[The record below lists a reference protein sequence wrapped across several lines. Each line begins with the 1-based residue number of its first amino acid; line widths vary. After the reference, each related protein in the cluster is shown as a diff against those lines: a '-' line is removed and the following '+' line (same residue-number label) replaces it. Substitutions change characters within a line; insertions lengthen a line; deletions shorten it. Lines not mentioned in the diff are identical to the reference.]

1 MAAPA
6 GSRKDDNDNRIY
18 QWGDE
23 AFFSVTTMLKAM
35 PKHVLVPWAAKAV
48 AEFTLDNLGRVV
60 TEVLAGNREAI
71 CKEMKGAP
79 NRIRDDAGD
88 LGTAV
93 HEAVEAYV
101 VRDEFPQVSK
111 DETIA
116 QSIGHFQ
123 NFLRDF
129 RPHYTHIEAT
139 VYNRKRKYAGT
150 LDAIVK
156 LELTQSLTDQLA
168 SYGWAHLINPDLESF
183 MLDVKTGKGVY
194 PEVGLQCSAYR
205 YGEFIGLDGEEQP
218 IPDTQPIALV
228 LHLRPN
234 GYKLIPA
241 RADEEVFKH
250 FLYATQNFRWQNDV
264 AKTILGKPLSPSL
277 VGQLEASLELLAAA
291 KEAGVSP
298 QSLLELV

>member
-1 MAAPA
+1 MAKYCGGESWLVSTA
-6 GSRKDDNDNRIY
+6 GF
-18 QWGDE
+18 Q
-23 AFFSVTTMLKAM
+23 AM
-35 PKHVLVPWAAKAV
+35 PKHVIVPWAARAV

-168 SYGWAHLINPDLESF
+168 SYGWAHLINPDLES
-183 MLDVKTGKGVY
+183 LRRDVKTGKGVS
-194 PEVGLQCSAYR
+194 PEVGLQCSAYP
-205 YGEFIGLDGEEQP
+205 YGKFTEPTGEDQP
-218 IPDTQPIALV
+218 IP
-228 LHLRPN
+228 
-234 GYKLIPA
+234 
-241 RADEEVFKH
+241 
-250 FLYATQNFRWQNDV
+250 
-264 AKTILGKPLSPSL
+264 
-277 VGQLEASLELLAAA
+277 
-291 KEAGVSP
+291 
-298 QSLLELV
+298 